1 LWPMPNNHCTHSV
14 PLQLFESDSTRK
26 IAARMQDEL
35 QRLHT
40 ELIQI
45 TRGDS
50 SWNLKR
56 PFRFTRFLRLH
67 LFQTHHSVALL
78 CSLALLLVTL
88 MLDHDSSPNLCY
100 DDALFFIILIH

>member
-1 LWPMPNNHCTHSV
+1 MPNNHCTHSA

-56 PFRFTRFLRLH
+56 PFRFTRCLRLH

-88 MLDHDSSPNLCY
+88 TLDPDGSLNVCY
-100 DDALFFIILIH
+100 GDASFSLLIH